1 MVADA
6 ATAQFL
12 ESVDNHTLR
21 FKESYGV
28 TPSHKLVAKLKL
40 THIDFT
46 KVPAGQGLYAP
57 GHFLIDSKLETQ
69 GQVSLTIGD
78 LPAGARANL
87 TLVTTTTVSAAKILK
102 VKGIVDPNINIEGAS
117 FDINDIP
124 DFLNDPA
131 NHLDIE
137 NPQIYI
143 TITNAS
149 PLSIELNGMLSS
161 YNKGSETASIGIGR
175 NYGTAPIIVR
185 GNSTTE
191 FVVCRKAV
199 GGSANDIVVPDL
211 NKLIETIPDRFS
223 FHSATSEAIREV
235 NEYTLG
241 AEYTYN
247 CDYSAV
253 IPLAFGDAMVLH
265 YTHEETDCDSDLDK
279 YNFDTVEVSAD
290 VINCVPLDMT
300 PTAVALDH
308 NSNELTTVTVDVD
321 GTVTA
326 GSLTKPSTS
335 KLVITIR
342 STGKNISGLD
352 GVRLLFDATSNSAFV
367 GENLNDQQTLKFEN
381 IRITVKGGVIVDL
394 ND

>member
-1 MVADA
+1 
-6 ATAQFL
+6 
-12 ESVDNHTLR
+12 
-21 FKESYGV
+21 
-28 TPSHKLVAKLKL
+28 
-40 THIDFT
+40 
-46 KVPAGQGLYAP
+46 
-57 GHFLIDSKLETQ
+57 
-69 GQVSLTIGD
+69 
-78 LPAGARANL
+78 
-87 TLVTTTTVSAAKILK
+87 
-102 VKGIVDPNINIEGAS
+102 
-117 FDINDIP
+117 
-124 DFLNDPA
+124 
-131 NHLDIE
+131 
-137 NPQIYI
+137 
-143 TITNAS
+143 
-149 PLSIELNGMLSS
+149 MLSS

-265 YTHEETDCDSDLDK
+265 YTHEETDWDSDLDK